1 MSGAPPVSELRE
13 HRGMHHRIPLPPS
26 LGAAFTLREAQAAGL
41 GRARADARDLHR
53 PFRGVR
59 SAELPETFAAVAA
72 CGARRLKPGHRFVG
86 VTAARLW
93 GLPHPRPWRQGE
105 LLEVVVPTG
114 STPPASRGIR
124 GRRLAAERART
135 WSIGPVAVVDPVAAV
150 LSCIDGLT
158 LSQAVVLLDALLTDA
173 DNYPH
178 LLRGRPVATPDELA
192 ERIRSWPR
200 LPGRDLI
207 LEALSRA
214 RAGVESPKETETRLL
229 IVDAGLP
236 EPVVQHEVR
245 DGRRLVARIDLAYP
259 QWKIAIEYEGEEH
272 RLDARR
278 WRDDISRRR
287 ALEAAGWVVL
297 RVTIEDLRR
306 PSGFLA
312 DLTAVVRTRTHH
324 ALSS

>member
-1 MSGAPPVSELRE
+1 
-13 HRGMHHRIPLPPS
+13 MHHRIPLPPS

-59 SAELPETFAAVAA
+59 SAEIPATFAAVVA
-72 CGARRLKPGHRFVG
+72 CGSRRLKPGHRFVG

-114 STPPASRGIR
+114 ATPPASRGIR
-124 GRRLAAERART
+124 GRRLAAERAHT

-150 LSCIDGLT
+150 LSCADGLT
-158 LSQAVVLLDALLTDA
+158 LPQAVVLLDALLTDA
-173 DNYPH
+173 DNYPD

-245 DGRRLVARIDLAYP
+245 EGRRLVARIDLAYP
-259 QWKIAIEYEGEEH
+259 QWKIAIEYEGDGHRTDAAQWRRDIQRQRELEE
-272 RLDARR
+272 RGWIVIRITQLDLTDGSSALLRG
-278 WRDDISRRR
+278 IRR
-287 ALEAAGWVVL
+287 AIAA
-297 RVTIEDLRR
+297 RQT
-306 PSGFLA
+306 
-312 DLTAVVRTRTHH
+312 
-324 ALSS
+324 